1 MNFTD
6 DNTLSPLA
14 QEDIYLD
21 MQAWVSQFLENK
33 EMHQLSPKSIKSYK
47 DASESF
53 LSFIKLYREDNVM
66 ENIGAKFINRYL
78 IHYQALLSKQK
89 LDKTKDNADEIAK
102 YKRIIK
108 IKDERFLGRNDM
120 VFEVLSE
127 FENTLHHRS
136 NIVKMLLKYISENNS
151 DGHDYQTCFHDII
164 TISVKEKDTD
174 FVTVDEMDSVI
185 DMMSVWSTLYK
196 TYKPKS
202 TQRYAYRD
210 SLMILLYALT
220 GARSA
225 EVVKIKL
232 QDITPFT
239 HYNKQYYRIKIKEAK
254 GGHKREI
261 GIQADFIKEHIEYF
275 KQELPSDEYFLSSSC
290 IKDIYTNKSQHP
302 DTTRKFGNYVLKILG
317 INKTGLHTFRRG
329 YATKRVVN
337 DKKSLAV
344 VAKEIGNTAAVL
356 ERFYFKYNSEMGLDE

>member
-1 MNFTD
+1 MTFTD
-6 DNTLSPLA
+6 DDNLSPLS
-14 QEDIYLD
+14 QEDIYSD

-53 LSFIKLYREDNVM
+53 LEFIRLYREDNTM

-78 IHYQALLSKQK
+78 IHYQALLAKSK
-89 LDKTKDNADEIAK
+89 LDKVIDDVDEVAK
-102 YKRIIK
+102 YKYIIK
-108 IKDERFLGRNDM
+108 IEDERFLGRNDM

-127 FENTLHHRS
+127 FENTLLHRS
-136 NIVKMLLKYISENNS
+136 NVVKMLLKYISENNS
-151 DGHDYQTCFHDII
+151 SEHNYQTCFHDII

-185 DMMSVWSTLYK
+185 DLMSVWTTVYK
-196 TYKPKS
+196 TYKPKG
-202 TQRYAYRD
+202 TLRYAYRD

-232 QDITPFT
+232 QDITPFS

-254 GGHKREI
+254 GEHQREV

-275 KQELPSDEYFLSSSC
+275 KQHLPDDKYFLSSSC
-290 IKDIYTNKSQHP
+290 IKDMYTNKSQHP
-302 DTTRKFGNYVLKILG
+302 DNIRKFGNYILKILG

-337 DKKSLAV
+337 DKKPLAV
-344 VAKEIGNTAAVL
+344 VAKEIGNSAAVL